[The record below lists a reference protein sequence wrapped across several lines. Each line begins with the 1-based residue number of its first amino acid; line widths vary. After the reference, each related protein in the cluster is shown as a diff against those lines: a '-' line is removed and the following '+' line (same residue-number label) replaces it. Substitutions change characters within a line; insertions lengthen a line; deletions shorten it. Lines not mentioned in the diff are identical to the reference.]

1 MDMTSTPMKSIL
13 MSTGTVVAAVAVVA
27 EEAAIADGVAVVKKV
42 EKVDGVAVV
51 EVVVA
56 VARQERARQASPA
69 RRLLA
74 KS

>member
-1 MDMTSTPMKSIL
+1 MMDMTSTPMKSIL

-27 EEAAIADGVAVVKKV
+27 EEAAVADGVAVVK
-42 EKVDGVAVV
+42 KVDGVAVV